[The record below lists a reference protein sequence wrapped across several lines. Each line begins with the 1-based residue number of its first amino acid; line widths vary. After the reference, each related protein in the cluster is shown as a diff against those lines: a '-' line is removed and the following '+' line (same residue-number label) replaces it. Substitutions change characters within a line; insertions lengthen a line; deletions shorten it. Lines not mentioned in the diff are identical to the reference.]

1 MEMKGDIFQV
11 DFELKKS
18 ANQISRVV
26 LEAKTSRSHGY
37 QMLDLG
43 REEVYGKWQMGE
55 MRSGGALILR
65 SLGDIQMEVCNRQ
78 PARWAWSSALAPEFC
93 VTNFIWK
100 EVASDST

>member
-43 REEVYGKWQMGE
+43 REEVYGK
-55 MRSGGALILR
+55 
-65 SLGDIQMEVCNRQ
+65 
-78 PARWAWSSALAPEFC
+78 
-93 VTNFIWK
+93 
-100 EVASDST
+100 